1 MKRQVDPKDPNFN
14 GTSLARQLGL
24 GVRTVVIDPGHGG
37 PRPGTIGKSGLQE
50 KEVNLGVA
58 LALRKLLREKAGLD
72 AILTRESDVD
82 VTLEDRTVIANQ
94 KRADLFVSIHSNAHR
109 DRKRGGV
116 ETFFLNVSPN
126 PSVVELAAA
135 ENATSTK
142 NIGEMKSILQK
153 IVQNSKVQESRE
165 LAEMIQRNL
174 VKALS
179 QDLPSIKNLGV
190 KGGPFWVLIGGE
202 MPSVLVEISHLSN
215 AREEAKLRTKKYQEL
230 AAQGIYDGIVGIHPF
245 SRQRMTHM
253 RRRDFIRDA
262 AAAGLALRFGPQVFA
277 GQKASVGPLPA
288 LAAVEGE
295 SPAAIT
301 REALSLIGGMGRF
314 VGRGDKVVIKP
325 NIGWDRTPEMAACTN
340 PEVVK
345 TLVELVLGAG
355 AKKAVVIDNTTNQ
368 AKRCYVRSGIQA
380 AVEQAGGDM
389 LFVDDYRVKK
399 MALKGEWLKEWEIL
413 LDVVEADKI
422 INVPIAKHHSLCR
435 LTLGAKNW
443 LGATGGARNQ
453 FHQSL
458 DKTVVDLA
466 AFFRPH

>member
-1 MKRQVDPKDPNFN
+1 LKSAHKSLGSLLLAVALVVSLAGAPQDDPRAEIVNLRKYTHPNFTRVVLDIGKLREYTFGELRDPGRIYIDVLQAKLNPILQGQSYPVKAEYVSQIRISQKTTSTVRLVVDVEFSRIQSYRVYHLFDPFRLVVDIYPHGGQGQVPAQSQTPAQTPTPAGKPPQPGDRIHPAVKRQVDPNDPNFN

-24 GVRTVVIDPGHGG
+24 GVRTIVVDPGHGG

-116 ETFFLNVSPN
+116 ETFFLNVSPD

-230 AAQGIYDGIVGIHPF
+230 AAQGIYDGIVEY
-245 SRQRMTHM
+245 
-253 RRRDFIRDA
+253 IR
-262 AAAGLALRFGPQVFA
+262 
-277 GQKASVGPLPA
+277 
-288 LAAVEGE
+288 
-295 SPAAIT
+295 
-301 REALSLIGGMGRF
+301 SLG
-314 VGRGDKVVIKP
+314 
-325 NIGWDRTPEMAACTN
+325 
-340 PEVVK
+340 
-345 TLVELVLGAG
+345 
-355 AKKAVVIDNTTNQ
+355 
-368 AKRCYVRSGIQA
+368 
-380 AVEQAGGDM
+380 
-389 LFVDDYRVKK
+389 
-399 MALKGEWLKEWEIL
+399 KG
-413 LDVVEADKI
+413 
-422 INVPIAKHHSLCR
+422 
-435 LTLGAKNW
+435 
-443 LGATGGARNQ
+443 
-453 FHQSL
+453 
-458 DKTVVDLA
+458 
-466 AFFRPH
+466 

>member
-1 MKRQVDPKDPNFN
+1 LVVSLAGAPQDDPRAEIVNLRKYTHPNFTRVVLDIGKLREYTFGELRDPGRIYIDVLQAKLNPILQGQSYPVKAEYVSQIRISQKTTSTVRLVVDVEFSRIQSYRVYHLFDPFRLVVDIYPHGGQGQVPARSQTPAQTPTPADKPPQPGDRIQPAVKRQVDPNDPNFN

-24 GVRTVVIDPGHGG
+24 GVRTIVIDPGHGG

-116 ETFFLNVSPN
+116 ETFFLNVSPD

-179 QDLPSIKNLGV
+179 QDLPSIKSLGV

-215 AREEAKLRTKKYQEL
+215 AREEAKLRTKRYQEL
-230 AAQGIYDGIVGIHPF
+230 AAQGIYDGIVEY
-245 SRQRMTHM
+245 
-253 RRRDFIRDA
+253 IR
-262 AAAGLALRFGPQVFA
+262 
-277 GQKASVGPLPA
+277 
-288 LAAVEGE
+288 
-295 SPAAIT
+295 
-301 REALSLIGGMGRF
+301 SLG
-314 VGRGDKVVIKP
+314 
-325 NIGWDRTPEMAACTN
+325 
-340 PEVVK
+340 
-345 TLVELVLGAG
+345 
-355 AKKAVVIDNTTNQ
+355 
-368 AKRCYVRSGIQA
+368 
-380 AVEQAGGDM
+380 
-389 LFVDDYRVKK
+389 
-399 MALKGEWLKEWEIL
+399 KG
-413 LDVVEADKI
+413 
-422 INVPIAKHHSLCR
+422 
-435 LTLGAKNW
+435 
-443 LGATGGARNQ
+443 
-453 FHQSL
+453 
-458 DKTVVDLA
+458 
-466 AFFRPH
+466 

>member
-1 MKRQVDPKDPNFN
+1 LKSAHKSLGSLLLTVALVLSLAGAPQDDPRAEIVNLRKYTHPNFTRVVLDIGKLREYTFGELRDPGRIYIDVLQAKLNPILQGQSYPVKAEYVSQIRISQKTTSTVRLVVDVEFSRIQSYRVYHLFDPFRLVVDIYPHGGQGQGQVPAPSQPPTPAGKPPQPGDRIQPAVKRQVDPNDPNFN

-24 GVRTVVIDPGHGG
+24 GVRTIVIDPGHGG

-50 KEVNLGVA
+50 KEVNLAVG

-116 ETFFLNVSPN
+116 ETFFLNVSPD

-230 AAQGIYDGIVGIHPF
+230 AAQGIYDGILEY
-245 SRQRMTHM
+245 
-253 RRRDFIRDA
+253 IR
-262 AAAGLALRFGPQVFA
+262 
-277 GQKASVGPLPA
+277 
-288 LAAVEGE
+288 
-295 SPAAIT
+295 
-301 REALSLIGGMGRF
+301 SLG
-314 VGRGDKVVIKP
+314 
-325 NIGWDRTPEMAACTN
+325 
-340 PEVVK
+340 
-345 TLVELVLGAG
+345 
-355 AKKAVVIDNTTNQ
+355 
-368 AKRCYVRSGIQA
+368 
-380 AVEQAGGDM
+380 
-389 LFVDDYRVKK
+389 
-399 MALKGEWLKEWEIL
+399 KG
-413 LDVVEADKI
+413 
-422 INVPIAKHHSLCR
+422 
-435 LTLGAKNW
+435 
-443 LGATGGARNQ
+443 
-453 FHQSL
+453 
-458 DKTVVDLA
+458 
-466 AFFRPH
+466 